1 LYRASDLLINLGAD
15 ITTITSRGTIL
26 LIMAV
31 NKDIQQV
38 VLNIISKKK
47 LDINAV
53 NKGAETALPLAL
65 NKNYL

>member
-1 LYRASDLLINLGAD
+1 MINLGAD